1 MTAGRRDLAVAMG
14 KPADSAP
21 VAVGEFPPMD
31 GMSDTIA
38 RMSEQGLTDVA
49 LANRHDLMALMRYD
63 AAENERVRGARNGLQ
78 PKVDLYVDPSKV
90 LLRYSRTLGRDVEQ
104 GQVSAAVAA
113 QNEARLNLE
122 QAQVQVR
129 VDISGQLRALKDAMT
144 DWMAL
149 TQSEG
154 LLETVVSDA
163 QRRADAGV
171 ISQQEYRA
179 AQNELA
185 QVRAQVID
193 AKLQYAQSL
202 AGLRL
207 ATGTI
212 AAGDGG
218 SAVGAAATFRS
229 LPDR

>member
-1 MTAGRRDLAVAMG
+1 MG
-14 KPADSAP
+14 CSL
-21 VAVGEFPPMD
+21 EF
-31 GMSDTIA
+31 
-38 RMSEQGLTDVA
+38 
-49 LANRHDLMALMRYD
+49 
-63 AAENERVRGARNGLQ
+63 
-78 PKVDLYVDPSKV
+78 DLYVDPSKV
-90 LLRYSRTLGRDVEQ
+90 LLRYSRTIGRDAEQ
-104 GQVSAAVAA
+104 GQVAAAVAA

-129 VDISGQLRALKDAMT
+129 VDISSQFRALKDAMT

-218 SAVGAAATFRS
+218 SAADAAAAFRS